1 MYNFIKGIRRKAVEQ
16 KEGELMKKT
25 DKKNFFK
32 KKERPDFYDMLTRQ
46 CEITSVSISLLLK
59 YIDTGDLQLADQIE
73 SCEKN
78 ADKIRRDLIDYV
90 ENSFI
95 TPLDRHD
102 LFSVSRDIDDIT
114 DKVKDLKDFLIF
126 FHYMPTPKNIE
137 MAKLI
142 DSSIHFLTCA
152 MSEWSENSIENF
164 WDYLVKAKKNE
175 NQIKR
180 LYWEDINDLDECTGT
195 MRDIIIV
202 REFSKDLNK
211 LANKVGQAA
220 DSISDIKIKSIK

>member
-1 MYNFIKGIRRKAVEQ
+1 
-16 KEGELMKKT
+16 MKKT
-25 DKKNFFK
+25 RKKNFFK
-32 KKERPDFYDMLTRQ
+32 KKERPDFYHMLTRQ
-46 CEITSVSISLLLK
+46 CEITSRSISLLLK
-59 YIDTGDLQLADQIE
+59 YISTGDMQLAEQIE

-78 ADKIRRDLIDYV
+78 ADKVRRDLIDYV

-114 DKVKDLKDFLIF
+114 DKIKDLKDFLIF
-126 FHYMPTPKNIE
+126 FNYTPTEKNIE

-142 DSSIHFLTCA
+142 DSSIYSLTCA
-152 MSEWSENSIENF
+152 MSEWSEDGIENF

-180 LYWEDINDLDECTGT
+180 LYWENINDLDRYKASL
-195 MRDIIIV
+195 RDIIII